1 MTYYFVQNNER
12 KGPYELEELKA
23 MGVITPDTLVWTN
36 GMPDWAK
43 ASEVAD
49 MHGILNELNQAAA
62 ATDYSAYQPQPD
74 PVQPQYQ
81 EPVQPQYQEPVQP
94 QYQEPVQP
102 QYQEPVQPQYQE
114 PVQPQYQEPVQ
125 PQYQEPV
132 QPQYQEP
139 VQPQYQQPMQPQ
151 YQQPMQPQY
160 QQPMQPQYQQP
171 YQQPYEAPKK
181 KKSKAW
187 LWILLG
193 LIVALVAAMAI
204 TNPGKRDHVKE
215 IEKEMTKLFDEAGSE
230 VSAIMGMM
238 SSKIGPM
245 LENELEYHNYVL
257 FSTVTDKNG
266 ERLSWGLFGN
276 VWANLD
282 KDGKTLK
289 ELKESI
295 DKLKN
300 LGGSLGT
307 TPTDSDS
314 DYATDDDDAVAT
326 TPGDNEIPDQGDI
339 VNQEDLDKLN
349 DELNRADDELNDALN
364 ELQREI
370 DKL

>member
-94 QYQEPVQP
+94 QYQ
-102 QYQEPVQPQYQE
+102 
-114 PVQPQYQEPVQ
+114 
-125 PQYQEPV
+125 
-132 QPQYQEP
+132 
-139 VQPQYQQPMQPQ
+139 QPMQPQ

-160 QQPMQPQYQQP
+160 KQPMQPQYQQP

-187 LWILLG
+187 LWILIG

-326 TPGDNEIPDQGDI
+326 TPGDNEIPDLGDI